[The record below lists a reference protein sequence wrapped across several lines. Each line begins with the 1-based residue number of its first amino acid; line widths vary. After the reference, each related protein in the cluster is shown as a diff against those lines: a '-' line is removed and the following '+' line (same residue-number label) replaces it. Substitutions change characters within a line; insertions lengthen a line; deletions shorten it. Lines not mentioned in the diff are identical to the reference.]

1 MSFTPQELL
10 EHRKSLLESLQSD
23 FLVRRLDQDH
33 YTLRTKFAE
42 TDTPAI
48 DRGKMAVPCTITTQD
63 EDRQRDIVVTAG
75 IDLSKHKANPVVL
88 YNHGYG
94 GVKFPVG
101 KAEDPEGAYQV
112 VRSEGKVRSV
122 TFFSQKNLE
131 SEQIFQLVE
140 EGILRGVSIGFQ
152 IKTAEYRRDKS
163 PEEYDGWPGLLI
175 SKCELFEYS
184 HVCVPANPQALAD
197 RVGKGMLAGR
207 PISETILKS
216 LTPYLPVRA
225 AQVTGGFDPRTIP
238 EGKSMTTPAAAEP
251 TPTPAPTPAPAPT
264 PVPAPVAQVPAQ
276 VPAPAPVPGPTRKSD
291 DDYVPVNP
299 EPEVE
304 IPPGAKAV
312 MGCFD
317 RFYEMAEHL
326 VAVAAKQENERVR
339 SVLDDLADLCERQ
352 TDELESFFLG
362 EYPDLKD
369 MLRKRDEDTPD
380 PDEGKSL
387 NAPWATGVQ
396 SLAYR
401 LKSVR
406 LALKRR
412 LEENNKLAAG
422 AKGVLAGVAAYLDE
436 VGTSSEIGAAQKTA
450 AVALAKSLRELGEKA
465 HSADAEELARIK
477 EANAQ
482 LQKRLQDAQDNH
494 AKLAREMRR
503 VLNGR

>member
-1 MSFTPQELL
+1 MSFTPQKLL

-75 IDLSKHKANPVVL
+75 IDLSKHKTNPVVL

-101 KAEDPEGAYQV
+101 KAEDSEGAYQL

-122 TFFSQKNLE
+122 TYFSQKNLE

-184 HVCVPANPQALAD
+184 HVSIPANPEALAD
-197 RVGKGMLAGR
+197 RIGKGMLAGR

-216 LTPYLPVRA
+216 LTPYLPDRA
-225 AQVTGGFDPRTIP
+225 VQVTGGFEPRTIP
-238 EGKSMTTPAAAEP
+238 EGKSMTTPAIAEPTPNP
-251 TPTPAPTPAPAPT
+251 TPTPAPVPTPAPAPVAQGPA
-264 PVPAPVAQVPAQ
+264 PVPAPS
-276 VPAPAPVPGPTRKSD
+276 RKSD
-291 DDYVPVNP
+291 DDYVPVNV

-304 IPPGAKAV
+304 VPPGAKAI

-317 RFYEMAEHL
+317 RFYETAEYL
-326 VAVAAKQENERVR
+326 VGVAAKQENERVR

-369 MLRKRDEDTPD
+369 MLRKREEDTSD
-380 PDEGKSL
+380 SDEGKSL
-387 NAPWATGVQ
+387 DLRFVSGVQ
-396 SLAYR
+396 SLAGR

-406 LALKRR
+406 AALNRSR
-412 LEENNKLAAG
+412 EENNKLAAG
-422 AKGVLAGVAAYLDE
+422 ARGVLAGVAAYLDE
-436 VGTSSEIGAAQKTA
+436 VGASSGIGQTQKTA
-450 AVALAKSLRELGEKA
+450 ATAHARSLRDLGEKA
-465 HSADAEELARIK
+465 HSADAEELARVK

-503 VLNGR
+503 VINGR

>member
-63 EDRQRDIVVTAG
+63 EDRQRDIVITAG
-75 IDLSKHKANPVVL
+75 IDLSKHKTNPVVL

-101 KAEDPEGAYQV
+101 KAEDPEGVYQL

-122 TFFSQKNLE
+122 TYFSQKNLE

-152 IKTAEYRRDKS
+152 IKMAEYRRDKS

-197 RVGKGMLAGR
+197 KVGKGMLAGR
-207 PISETILKS
+207 PISEGILKS
-216 LTPYLPVRA
+216 FTPYLPARV
-225 AQVTGGFDPRTIP
+225 AQVTGGFDSKNIP
-238 EGKSMTTPAAAEP
+238 EGKSMTTPVAEP
-251 TPTPAPTPAPAPT
+251 TPTPAPTPAPVPTPAVLPPVPT
-264 PVPAPVAQVPAQ
+264 PVPAP
-276 VPAPAPVPGPTRKSD
+276 APSIRKND
-291 DDYVPVNP
+291 DDYVPLGP
-299 EPEVE
+299 SEPEDE
-304 IPPGAKAV
+304 IPPGAKAI

-317 RFYEMAEHL
+317 RFFEMAEYL
-326 VAVAAKQENERVR
+326 VAVASKQENERVR

-352 TDELESFFLG
+352 TDELESFFMG
-362 EYPDLKD
+362 EYPELKD
-369 MLRKRDEDTPD
+369 MLRKRDEDTSNS
-380 PDEGKSL
+380 DEGKNLDLRFVS
-387 NAPWATGVQ
+387 GVQ
-396 SLAYR
+396 SLTHR

-406 LALKRR
+406 AALKRR